1 MRHRREQSGLA
12 SRHLP
17 HLVEGPLGFPM
28 REETARELD
37 ELLKRLPK
45 DSLHEY
51 RRKGVTTE
59 TIMTDEEERS
69 DKSFITT
76 DALDRDGEVVLP
88 GGGDFTQFRKN
99 PVVTFAHRY
108 DELPIGRAMWLKRDE
123 QNGRAGILAKTQ
135 YAAKPKDWGDAP
147 WLPSAVWALV
157 QQGIL
162 KGKSIG
168 FLPIQVRPPSKED
181 LTARPDWADVRLI
194 IAKWLLL
201 EYAVAPVPSNPDA
214 LVQSIGKGLV
224 VPESLLDA
232 MGVMIPE
239 GTTNAHECPR
249 MGEVQEITVS
259 YTPSKPDTYF
269 QVLHVETPA
278 GQRVAFVTEAEYRK
292 AVAGLEPVE
301 AVRGIDIDT
310 VVRDELD
317 KRRGRV

>member
-1 MRHRREQSGLA
+1 
-12 SRHLP
+12 
-17 HLVEGPLGFPM
+17 M
-28 REETARELD
+28 REETAREID

-51 RRKGVTTE
+51 RRKGVAAQTM
-59 TIMTDEEERS
+59 MTDEEERS

-76 DALDRDGEVVLP
+76 DTLDRDGEVVLP

-108 DELPIGRAMWLKRDE
+108 DELPIGRALWLKRDE

-157 QQGIL
+157 QQEIL

-168 FLPIQVRPPSKED
+168 FLPIEVRPPSKED
-181 LTARPDWADVRLI
+181 LNARPDWADVRLI

-224 VPESLLDA
+224 VPESLLEA
-232 MGVMIPE
+232 MGIMIPD
-239 GTTNAHECPR
+239 GGAKQSQSR
-249 MGEVQEITVS
+249 IDEIDEDEQIVM
-259 YTPSKPDTYF
+259 
-269 QVLHVETPA
+269 PA
-278 GQRVAFVTEAEYRK
+278 RKGVAFVTEAEYRK
-292 AVAGLEPVE
+292 AIAARDPAA
-301 AVRGIDIDT
+301 AVRGIDIEAA
-310 VVRDELD
+310 VRDELD
-317 KRRGRV
+317 RRRGRV

>member
-1 MRHRREQSGLA
+1 MRNWREQPRLA
-12 SRHLP
+12 SRHSP

-28 REETARELD
+28 REESARELG
-37 ELLKRLPK
+37 ELIKTLPK

-51 RRKGVTTE
+51 RRKSVTTK
-59 TIMTDEEERS
+59 TLTTDEQDRT

-76 DALDRDGEVVLP
+76 DSPDRDGEVVLP

-108 DELPIGRAMWLKRDE
+108 DELPIGRALWLKRDE

-135 YAAKPKDWGDAP
+135 YATKPKDWGSAP

-168 FLPIQVRPPSKED
+168 FLPVEVRPPSKQE
-181 LTARPDWADVRLI
+181 LSARPDWANVRLI

-214 LVQSIGKGLV
+214 LVQSIGKGLA
-224 VPESLLDA
+224 VPDSLLEA
-232 MGVMIPE
+232 MGMMIPE
-239 GTTNAHECPR
+239 SGPELPTEHTEKT
-249 MGEVQEITVS
+249 E
-259 YTPSKPDTYF
+259 KKD
-269 QVLHVETPA
+269 VLIQAPPEKLVRHSFSE
-278 GQRVAFVTEAEYRK
+278 GGKVAFVSEGEYRK
-292 AVAGLEPVE
+292 AVAGLDPV
-301 AVRGIDIDT
+301 AALRGIDTDA

-317 KRRGRV
+317 RRRGRV